1 MNTLSNLLTVTAGVA
16 LYFFAESF
24 YYHVQ
29 ARLEDRRMRLEVAAH
44 EQYMRDLAELK
55 RQKRVKAQVLKASRY

>member
-16 LYFFAESF
+16 LYYFAESF

-29 ARLEDRRMRLEVAAH
+29 ARLEDRRMRLEIAAH
-44 EQYMRDLAELK
+44 DQYMRDLAALK
-55 RQKRVKAQVLKASRY
+55 KATRVKKTAQRF

>member
-1 MNTLSNLLTVTAGVA
+1 MNTLVNVLTVTSGVA

-29 ARLEDRRMRLEVAAH
+29 YKLEDRRMRLEIAAH
-44 EQYMRDLAELK
+44 EQYMRDLAALK
-55 RQKRVKAQVLKASRY
+55 KNQRVKKTVQRF

>member
-1 MNTLSNLLTVTAGVA
+1 METIANVLTVTTGVA

-29 ARLEDRRMRLEVAAH
+29 ARLEDRRMRLEIAAH
-44 EQYMRDLAELK
+44 EQYMRDLAALK
-55 RQKRVKAQVLKASRY
+55 KNQRVKKTAQRF

>member
-1 MNTLSNLLTVTAGVA
+1 MTVLSNVLTVTAGVA

-29 ARLEDRRMRLEVAAH
+29 YKLEDRRLRLEVAAH

>member
-1 MNTLSNLLTVTAGVA
+1 METIANVLTVTTGVA

-29 ARLEDRRMRLEVAAH
+29 ARLEDRRMRLEIAAH
-44 EQYMRDLAELK
+44 DQYMRDLAALK
-55 RQKRVKAQVLKASRY
+55 KNQRVKKTAQRF

>member
-1 MNTLSNLLTVTAGVA
+1 MNILSNLLTVTAGVA

-29 ARLEDRRMRLEVAAH
+29 ARLEDRRMRLEIAAH
-44 EQYMRDLAELK
+44 EQYMRDLAALK
-55 RQKRVKAQVLKASRY
+55 KNQRVKKTAQRF

>member
-1 MNTLSNLLTVTAGVA
+1 METVANVLTVTTGVA

-29 ARLEDRRMRLEVAAH
+29 ARLEDRRMRLEIAAH
-44 EQYMRDLAELK
+44 DQYMRDLAALK
-55 RQKRVKAQVLKASRY
+55 KNQRVKKTAQRF

>member
-24 YYHVQ
+24 YYHIQ
-29 ARLEDRRMRLEVAAH
+29 ARLEDRRMRLEIAAH
-44 EQYMRDLAELK
+44 EQYMRDLSLLK
-55 RQKRVKAQVLKASRY
+55 KQQRVKKTVQRF